1 MAEEEKNLTEE
12 ELQEVAES
20 VPAPDEYPEGQA
32 EVLEESLDDP
42 NAVEQAS
49 VELLEAT
56 EAGADTVPMQAFD
69 SAVTGV
75 QNAIESVMD
84 DKGHAVHHGDT
95 TTVLG
100 RTFPVPLYTFVFF
113 ALAALTIT
121 EVVIAEVLKEAE
133 SMQTIK
139 IIILSIIALIKGT
152 LVVSIYMHLKDDSNA
167 YTITFLTPVIMAL
180 VAILFLVSVPTT
192 GY

>member
-1 MAEEEKNLTEE
+1 MAEEEKTLTEE
-12 ELQEVAES
+12 TLEGSDTIPMPSTSTVALS
-20 VPAPDEYPEGQA
+20 PV
-32 EVLEESLDDP
+32 EE
-42 NAVEQAS
+42 
-49 VELLEAT
+49 
-56 EAGADTVPMQAFD
+56 
-69 SAVTGV
+69 
-75 QNAIESVMD
+75 
-84 DKGHAVHHGDT
+84 HHHGDT
-95 TTVLG
+95 TTVFG

-133 SMQTIK
+133 SMQSIK

-152 LVVSIYMHLKDDSNA
+152 LVVSIYMHLKDDGWA
-167 YTITFLTPVIMAL
+167 YRIAFLTPVIMAL